1 MHPGSILRW
10 IYYRSVENVQD
21 KKAHWPRDNM
31 DEAELIKMIPHVVRS
46 STKKVWI
53 DYDEEAD
60 VLYVSFVYP
69 SNAIEHEEDEDGI
82 IRNYD
87 KEGKLTGLTIIAA
100 KRFTEEA
107 AA

>member
-1 MHPGSILRW
+1 
-10 IYYRSVENVQD
+10 
-21 KKAHWPRDNM
+21 M

-69 SNAIEHEEDEDGI
+69 PNAIEHEEDEDGI

-87 KEGKLTGLTIIAA
+87 KEGMLTGLTIIAA

>member
-1 MHPGSILRW
+1 
-10 IYYRSVENVQD
+10 
-21 KKAHWPRDNM
+21 M

-69 SNAIEHEEDEDGI
+69 PNAIEHEEDEDVEADPEPNLINHECVWWGYVRRLQKSVASESI
-82 IRNYD
+82 
-87 KEGKLTGLTIIAA
+87 GGG
-100 KRFTEEA
+100 RFTRSHHGVGLRLPRPD
-107 AA
+107 

>member
-46 STKKVWI
+46 SMCFMSALSI
-53 DYDEEAD
+53 
-60 VLYVSFVYP
+60 LQMP
-69 SNAIEHEEDEDGI
+69 
-82 IRNYD
+82 
-87 KEGKLTGLTIIAA
+87 
-100 KRFTEEA
+100 
-107 AA
+107 

>member
-1 MHPGSILRW
+1 
-10 IYYRSVENVQD
+10 
-21 KKAHWPRDNM
+21 M
-31 DEAELIKMIPHVVRS
+31 DEAELMKMIPHVVRS

-69 SNAIEHEEDEDGI
+69 PNAIEHEEDDGI
-82 IRNYD
+82 IRNYN

-100 KRFTEEA
+100 KRFAEEA

>member
-1 MHPGSILRW
+1 
-10 IYYRSVENVQD
+10 
-21 KKAHWPRDNM
+21 M

-53 DYDEEAD
+53 DYDEDDD
-60 VLYVSFVYP
+60 VLYASFVYP
-69 SNAIEHEEDEDGI
+69 PNSMEHEEDEDGI
-82 IRNYD
+82 IRNYS

-100 KRFTEEA
+100 KRFAWEA

>member
-1 MHPGSILRW
+1 
-10 IYYRSVENVQD
+10 
-21 KKAHWPRDNM
+21 M

-53 DYDEEAD
+53 DYDEVAD

-69 SNAIEHEEDEDGI
+69 PNAIEHEEDEDGI

-87 KEGKLTGLTIIAA
+87 RDGKLTGLTIIAA
-100 KRFTEEA
+100 KRSEKEA
-107 AA
+107 VA